1 MRCRDAKDW
10 LTVQRENGLVQ
21 SEVSALQE
29 HLKHCSACNTYEQS
43 HQRTDPVLNSPTSRM
58 FTSISTERIMQAV
71 ERQKRITEQFEDLRT
86 QQRTRIARL
95 RIFTP
100 RFATLTYLSMGF
112 ISLLLL
118 ALLIFNTDIVVNVLE
133 SFGGV
138 IDTLV
143 ILAQYLQSG
152 LALVLHQ
159 EWLLS
164 AMALVLVI
172 MTGMWLRLM
181 RHPQEA

>member
-1 MRCRDAKDW
+1 
-10 LTVQRENGLVQ
+10 
-21 SEVSALQE
+21 
-29 HLKHCSACNTYEQS
+29 
-43 HQRTDPVLNSPTSRM
+43 
-58 FTSISTERIMQAV
+58 MQAV
-71 ERQKRITEQFEDLRT
+71 ERQKRITEQLDDLRT

-100 RFATLTYLSMGF
+100 RYATLTYLSMGF

-118 ALLIFNTDIVVNVLE
+118 ALLIFNTDIVINVLE

-143 ILAQYLQSG
+143 VLAQYLQSG
-152 LALVLHQ
+152 LAFVLQQ
-159 EWLLS
+159 EWPLS

>member
-10 LTVQRENGLVQ
+10 LTAQRGNDLVQ
-21 SEVSALQE
+21 PEVMALQE
-29 HLKHCSACNTYEQS
+29 HAKQYSASHTHEQYN
-43 HQRTDPVLNSPTSRM
+43 QRMDQVLNTPTSRM
-58 FTSISTERIMQAV
+58 STTISTERIMQAV
-71 ERQKRITEQFEDLRT
+71 ERQKQITEQLEDLRK
-86 QQRTRIARL
+86 QQKTRIARL

-100 RFATLTYLSMGF
+100 RFATLTYLSTGI

-118 ALLIFNTDIVVNVLE
+118 ALLIFNTDTVVNILI

-138 IDTLV
+138 IDTSV

-172 MTGMWLRLM
+172 MMGMWLRLM

>member
-1 MRCRDAKDW
+1 MRCRDAKIW
-10 LTVQRENGLVQ
+10 LTAQREHDLVP
-21 SEVSALQE
+21 SEVTALQE
-29 HLKHCSACNTYEQS
+29 HIKHCSACHTHEQY
-43 HQRTDPVLNSPTSRM
+43 HKRMEPLHNSSTSRM

-71 ERQKRITEQFEDLRT
+71 ERQKRITEQLEKLRT

-112 ISLLLL
+112 ISILLLT
-118 ALLIFNTDIVVNVLE
+118 LLIFNTGIVVNILE

-143 ILAQYLQSG
+143 ILTQYLQSG
-152 LALVLHQ
+152 LAFVLNQ

-172 MTGMWLRLM
+172 MMGMWLRLM

>member
-1 MRCRDAKDW
+1 MRCRDAKVW
-10 LTVQRENGLVQ
+10 LTAQRENDLVS
-21 SEVSALQE
+21 SEVAALQE
-29 HLKHCSACNTYEQS
+29 HLKDCSACHTYEQY
-43 HQRTDPVLNSPTSRM
+43 HKRTGPVLNSPTSRM

-95 RIFTP
+95 GIFTP

-172 MTGMWLRLM
+172 MMGMWLRLM

>member
-1 MRCRDAKDW
+1 MR
-10 LTVQRENGLVQ
+10 
-21 SEVSALQE
+21 
-29 HLKHCSACNTYEQS
+29 
-43 HQRTDPVLNSPTSRM
+43 
-58 FTSISTERIMQAV
+58 AV
-71 ERQKRITEQFEDLRT
+71 ERQKRITEQLEDLRT

-100 RFATLTYLSMGF
+100 RFAAISYFSIGL
-112 ISLLLL
+112 ISLSLL

-143 ILAQYLQSG
+143 TLAQYLQSG
-152 LALVLHQ
+152 LALVLH
-159 EWLLS
+159 EDWLLS

-172 MTGMWLRLM
+172 IMGMWLRLM
-181 RHPQEA
+181 RHPKEA

>member
-10 LTVQRENGLVQ
+10 LTAQRENDLVRP
-21 SEVSALQE
+21 EVTALQE
-29 HLKHCSACNTYEQS
+29 HLKHCSGNHTQEQH
-43 HQRTDPVLNSPTSRM
+43 HQRTDLLLNSPAPRM

-71 ERQKRITEQFEDLRT
+71 ERQKRITEQLDDLRR
-86 QQRTRIARL
+86 QQRTRMAHL

-100 RFATLTYLSMGF
+100 RFAALTYLSLGF
-112 ISLLLL
+112 ISLLFL
-118 ALLIFNTDIVVNVLE
+118 AILIFNTDIVVNVLE

-138 IDTLV
+138 IDTLI
-143 ILAQYLQSG
+143 ILIQYLQSG
-152 LALVLHQ
+152 LAFVLNQ
-159 EWLLS
+159 GWLLS

-172 MTGMWLRLM
+172 MMGMWLRLM

>member
-1 MRCRDAKDW
+1 
-10 LTVQRENGLVQ
+10 
-21 SEVSALQE
+21 
-29 HLKHCSACNTYEQS
+29 
-43 HQRTDPVLNSPTSRM
+43 
-58 FTSISTERIMQAV
+58 MQAV
-71 ERQKRITEQFEDLRT
+71 ERQKRITEQLEDLRT

-100 RFATLTYLSMGF
+100 RFAAISYFSIGF
-112 ISLLLL
+112 ISLSLLT
-118 ALLIFNTDIVVNVLE
+118 LLIFNTNIVVNVLE
-133 SFGGV
+133 FFGGV

-152 LALVLHQ
+152 LALVLHEQ
-159 EWLLS
+159 WLLS

>member
-10 LTVQRENGLVQ
+10 LAAQRENELVQ
-21 SEVSALQE
+21 SEDIALQR
-29 HLKHCSACNTYEQS
+29 HVKKRSASHTHEQYQ
-43 HQRTDPVLNSPTSRM
+43 QRTDFEPGSPAYRM

-71 ERQKRITEQFEDLRT
+71 ERQKRITEQLEDLRT
-86 QQRTRIARL
+86 QQRTRIARM
-95 RIFTP
+95 RIFSP
-100 RFATLTYLSMGF
+100 GFATISYLSLGL
-112 ISLLLL
+112 ISLFLLT
-118 ALLIFNTDIVVNVLE
+118 LLIFNTDIVVNILE

-143 ILAQYLQSG
+143 TLAQYLQSG
-152 LALVLHQ
+152 LALVLH
-159 EWLLS
+159 EDWLLS

-172 MTGMWLRLM
+172 MMGMWLRLM

>member
-10 LTVQRENGLVQ
+10 LTAQRENDLVQ
-21 SEVSALQE
+21 SEVTALQE
-29 HLKHCSACNTYEQS
+29 HLKQCSACHTYEQH
-43 HQRTDPVLNSPTSRM
+43 HQRTDPVLNSPSSRM

-71 ERQKRITEQFEDLRT
+71 ERQKRITEQLDGLRT

-100 RFATLTYLSMGF
+100 RYATLTYLSMGF

-118 ALLIFNTDIVVNVLE
+118 ALLIFNTDIVVNILE

-143 ILAQYLQSG
+143 VLAQYLQSG
-152 LALVLHQ
+152 LTIVLRQ

-172 MTGMWLRLM
+172 MMGMWLRLM

>member
-1 MRCRDAKDW
+1 
-10 LTVQRENGLVQ
+10 
-21 SEVSALQE
+21 
-29 HLKHCSACNTYEQS
+29 
-43 HQRTDPVLNSPTSRM
+43 
-58 FTSISTERIMQAV
+58 
-71 ERQKRITEQFEDLRT
+71 
-86 QQRTRIARL
+86 
-95 RIFTP
+95 
-100 RFATLTYLSMGF
+100 MGF
-112 ISLLLL
+112 VSLLLL

-172 MTGMWLRLM
+172 MMGMWLRLI

>member
-10 LTVQRENGLVQ
+10 LTAQRGNDLVQ
-21 SEVSALQE
+21 PEVTALQE
-29 HLKHCSACNTYEQS
+29 HLKHCSDSHTQEQ
-43 HQRTDPVLNSPTSRM
+43 HQQRTDLLLNSPAPRM

-71 ERQKRITEQFEDLRT
+71 EKQKRITEQFDDLRR
-86 QQRTRIARL
+86 QQRTRMAHL

-100 RFATLTYLSMGF
+100 RFAAFTYLSLGF

-133 SFGGV
+133 AFGGV

-143 ILAQYLQSG
+143 ILIQYLQSG
-152 LALVLHQ
+152 LAFVLNQ
-159 EWLLS
+159 SWLLS
-164 AMALVLVI
+164 AMALILVI
-172 MTGMWLRLM
+172 MMGMWLRLM

>member
-1 MRCRDAKDW
+1 MRCRDAKFW
-10 LTVQRENGLVQ
+10 LTAQRENDLGPP
-21 SEVSALQE
+21 EVTALQE
-29 HLKHCSACNTYEQS
+29 HIKHCSDEQY
-43 HQRTDPVLNSPTSRM
+43 HKRTDPVLNSPTSRM

-71 ERQKRITEQFEDLRT
+71 ERQKRITEQLENLRN
-86 QQRTRIARL
+86 QQKTRIARL

-100 RFATLTYLSMGF
+100 RFATLTYMSMGF

-118 ALLIFNTDIVVNVLE
+118 ALLIFNTGIVVNILV

-152 LALVLHQ
+152 LALVFHQ
-159 EWLLS
+159 GWILS

-172 MTGMWLRLM
+172 MIGMWLRL
-181 RHPQEA
+181 

>member
-10 LTVQRENGLVQ
+10 LTAQRENDLVQ
-21 SEVSALQE
+21 SEDTALQE
-29 HLKHCSACNTYEQS
+29 HLKNCSASHTHEQYQ
-43 HQRTDPVLNSPTSRM
+43 QRMDLVLSSPTYRM

-100 RFATLTYLSMGF
+100 GFATISYLSLGL
-112 ISLLLL
+112 ISLFLLT
-118 ALLIFNTDIVVNVLE
+118 LLIFNTDIVVNILE

-143 ILAQYLQSG
+143 TLAQYLQSG
-152 LALVLHQ
+152 LSLVLH
-159 EWLLS
+159 EGWLLS
-164 AMALVLVI
+164 VMALILVI
-172 MTGMWLRLM
+172 MMGMWLRLM
-181 RHPQEA
+181 RHPQDA

>member
-10 LTVQRENGLVQ
+10 LTAQREDDLVQ
-21 SEVSALQE
+21 TEVTALQE
-29 HLKHCSACNTYEQS
+29 DVKHGSAYHTNEQY
-43 HQRTDPVLNSPTSRM
+43 HPQVNQVLNSPTSRM
-58 FTSISTERIMQAV
+58 FTTISTARIMQAV
-71 ERQKRITEQFEDLRT
+71 ERQKQITEQLEDLRV

-100 RFATLTYLSMGF
+100 RFAMFAYLSIGF

-118 ALLIFNTDIVVNVLE
+118 TLLIFNTGIVVNILV

-138 IDTLV
+138 VDTLV

-152 LALVLHQ
+152 LAFVLHQ

-164 AMALVLVI
+164 VMALVLVI
-172 MTGMWLRLM
+172 MMGMWLRLM

>member
-1 MRCRDAKDW
+1 MRCRDAKVW
-10 LTVQRENGLVQ
+10 LTAQRENHLVQ
-21 SEVSALQE
+21 SEVTALQE
-29 HLKHCSACNTYEQS
+29 HLKQCSACHAYEQY
-43 HQRTDPVLNSPTSRM
+43 HQRTDPMFNPPTSRM

-71 ERQKRITEQFEDLRT
+71 ERQKRITEQLEVLRT

-100 RFATLTYLSMGF
+100 RFATLTYLSMGVL
-112 ISLLLL
+112 SLLLL
-118 ALLIFNTDIVVNVLE
+118 TLLIFNTGIIVNILE

-138 IDTLV
+138 IDTLAIFV
-143 ILAQYLQSG
+143 QYIQSG
-152 LALVLHQ
+152 LAFVLQQ

-164 AMALVLVI
+164 VMALALVI
-172 MTGMWLRLM
+172 MMGMWLRLM

>member
-10 LTVQRENGLVQ
+10 LTAQRENDLVQ
-21 SEVSALQE
+21 SEVTALQE
-29 HLKHCSACNTYEQS
+29 HLKQCSACHTYEQY
-43 HQRTDPVLNSPTSRM
+43 HQRTDPVLNSPTSHM

-71 ERQKRITEQFEDLRT
+71 ERQKRITEQLEGLRT

-100 RFATLTYLSMGF
+100 RYATLTYLSMGL

-118 ALLIFNTDIVVNVLE
+118 ALLIFNTDIVVNILE

-143 ILAQYLQSG
+143 VVAQYLQSG
-152 LALVLHQ
+152 LAFVLQQ
-159 EWLLS
+159 EWILS

>member
-10 LTVQRENGLVQ
+10 LTAQRENDLVQ
-21 SEVSALQE
+21 SEVTALQE
-29 HLKHCSACNTYEQS
+29 HLKECSACHTYEQY
-43 HQRTDPVLNSPTSRM
+43 HRRTDPVLNSPTSHM

-71 ERQKRITEQFEDLRT
+71 ERQKRITEQLEGLRT

-100 RFATLTYLSMGF
+100 RYATLTYLSMGL

-118 ALLIFNTDIVVNVLE
+118 ALLIFNTDIVVNILE
-133 SFGGV
+133 SFGGI

-143 ILAQYLQSG
+143 VLAQFLQSG
-152 LALVLHQ
+152 LAFVLQQ

>member
-10 LTVQRENGLVQ
+10 LTAQREKDLLH
-21 SEVSALQE
+21 SEVTAHKEHTKHFSAS
-29 HLKHCSACNTYEQS
+29 HTHEQYYK
-43 HQRTDPVLNSPTSRM
+43 RTDQVLNSPTSRM
-58 FTSISTERIMQAV
+58 FTTISTERIMQAV
-71 ERQKRITEQFEDLRT
+71 ERQRRITEQVEDLRN

-100 RFATLTYLSMGF
+100 RFATLTYLSMGL

-118 ALLIFNTDIVVNVLE
+118 ALLIFNSDIVVNILE

-138 IDTLV
+138 IDTLA
-143 ILAQYLQSG
+143 IFAQYLQSG
-152 LALVLHQ
+152 LAFVLQQ

-172 MTGMWLRLM
+172 MMGMWLRLM

>member
-1 MRCRDAKDW
+1 MRCRDAKVW
-10 LTVQRENGLVQ
+10 LTAQRENDLKQ
-21 SEVSALQE
+21 SQVTAFHEDV
-29 HLKHCSACNTYEQS
+29 KHRSACHTHEQYY
-43 HQRTDPVLNSPTSRM
+43 QRTDFGLNSPTPRM

-138 IDTLV
+138 IDILA

-152 LALVLHQ
+152 LAFVLHQ

-164 AMALVLVI
+164 AMALVLVL
-172 MTGMWLRLM
+172 MMGMWLRLM